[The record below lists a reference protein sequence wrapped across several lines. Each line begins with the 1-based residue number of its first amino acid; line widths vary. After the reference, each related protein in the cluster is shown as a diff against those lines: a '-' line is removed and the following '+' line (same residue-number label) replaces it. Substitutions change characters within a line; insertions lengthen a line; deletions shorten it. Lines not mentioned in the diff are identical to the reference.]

1 MTEELLRLVESVR
14 QKKVS
19 QEERAKQR
27 LNFAFGNGAEEAEIV
42 SKHSLKQADK
52 IVRSQ
57 MGPGSR

>member
-1 MTEELLRLVESVR
+1 MTEELMRLVESVR
-14 QKKVS
+14 DRRVS
-19 QEERAKQR
+19 QDERAKQR

-57 MGPGSR
+57 MEPRGR